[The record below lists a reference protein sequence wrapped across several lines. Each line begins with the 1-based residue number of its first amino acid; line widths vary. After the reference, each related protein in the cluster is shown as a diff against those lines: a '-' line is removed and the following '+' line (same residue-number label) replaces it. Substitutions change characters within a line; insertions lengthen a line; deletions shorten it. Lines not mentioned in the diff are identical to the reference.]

1 MRQNLFR
8 KFFRFNQYE
17 RDQWIAKTVK
27 NIPNGSKVLDVGA
40 GSCPYRELFK
50 HCEYKTHDFAQL
62 RDDQLLGKE
71 YGKID
76 YVSDIKT
83 IPVPD
88 NSFDV
93 IICTEVFEHI
103 PEPIP
108 VVTEFSRIL
117 KSGGK
122 LILTAP
128 LQSGIHQEPYHF
140 YGGYTP
146 FWYEKFLSENAFQNI
161 VIEENGRFNQFYS
174 QESIRFIRKNHPFSN
189 IVSLLYTP
197 IWLTLVPIV
206 IVNALLAPL
215 LDKFDSEKRFTIG
228 YHVLAHKS
236 RISTTSQNENNT

>member
-1 MRQNLFR
+1 MSSLLSKNWFR

-17 RDQWIAKTVK
+17 RDQWIINTVK
-27 NIPNGSKVLDVGA
+27 TIPSGSKVLDVGA
-40 GSCPYRELFK
+40 GSCPYKELFR

-76 YVSDIKT
+76 YVSDIKN

-117 KSGGK
+117 KPGGK

-146 FWYEKFLSENAFQNI
+146 FWYEKFLSENSFVNI
-161 VIEENGRFNQFYS
+161 NIEENGRFNRFYS
-174 QESIRFIRKNHPFSN
+174 QESIRFLRQNHPLKN
-189 IVSLLYTP
+189 IVAFLYTP
-197 IWLTLVPIV
+197 IWIMLLPIV
-206 IVNALLAPL
+206 VINAFLAPL
-215 LDKFDSEKRFTIG
+215 LDRYDSEKRYTIG
-228 YHVLAHKS
+228 YHVLAQKRS
-236 RISTTSQNENNT
+236 